1 MHAREM
7 IGTHPAVQGQ
17 INDALIRCIEECYSC
32 AQTCTS
38 CADACLSE
46 RMVQELTQCIRLD
59 LDCADI
65 CNITGRIMTRRTG
78 SDDEV
83 MRRMLSVCAAA
94 CRLCAEECQKHA
106 AMHEHCRI
114 CAESCRRCMEACQEL
129 ARGMAHYTRDRRSG
143 FSLAPKQLNW
153 KLCVRVPRRC
163 VFVPLRVNQ
172 PERGPSALPEAR
184 GCHTRDGRPLHFSG
198 PSSAKVA
205 MMACPPIFK
214 PRLRRA
220 I

>member
-1 MHAREM
+1 VHHFTLDQSGLIHRARIHYCRRPEHFRSLRLEMAAALFAAGRQARSTTMHAREM

-65 CNITGRIMTRRTG
+65 CNITGRILTRRTG

-106 AMHEHCRI
+106 SMHEHCRI

-129 ARGMAHYTRDRRSG
+129 SRGMAH
-143 FSLAPKQLNW
+143 
-153 KLCVRVPRRC
+153 
-163 VFVPLRVNQ
+163 
-172 PERGPSALPEAR
+172 
-184 GCHTRDGRPLHFSG
+184 
-198 PSSAKVA
+198 
-205 MMACPPIFK
+205 
-214 PRLRRA
+214 
-220 I
+220 

>member
-17 INDALIRCIEECYSC
+17 VNDALIRCIEECYSC

-46 RMVQELTQCIRLD
+46 LMVQELTQCIRLD

-65 CNITGRIMTRRTG
+65 CNITGRILTRRTG

-94 CRLCAEECQKHA
+94 CRLCADECQKHA
-106 AMHEHCRI
+106 SMHEHCRI
-114 CAESCRRCMEACQEL
+114 CAAWRTNAP
-129 ARGMAHYTRDRRSG
+129 GPRSL
-143 FSLAPKQLNW
+143 LAPEYAELED
-153 KLCVRVPRRC
+153 LPGVPGGRVL
-163 VFVPLRVNQ
+163 VPLRVHQ
-172 PERGPSALPEAR
+172 LEGGAERPPQAR
-184 GCHTRDGRPLHFSG
+184 
-198 PSSAKVA
+198 AV
-205 MMACPPIFK
+205 I
-214 PRLRRA
+214 
-220 I
+220 

>member
-17 INDALIRCIEECYSC
+17 VNDALIRCIEECYSC

-78 SDDEV
+78 FDDEV

-94 CRLCAEECQKHA
+94 CRLCAEECQTHA
-106 AMHEHCRI
+106 VHA
-114 CAESCRRCMEACQEL
+114 
-129 ARGMAHYTRDRRSG
+129 
-143 FSLAPKQLNW
+143 
-153 KLCVRVPRRC
+153 
-163 VFVPLRVNQ
+163 
-172 PERGPSALPEAR
+172 
-184 GCHTRDGRPLHFSG
+184 
-198 PSSAKVA
+198 
-205 MMACPPIFK
+205 
-214 PRLRRA
+214 
-220 I
+220 

>member
-65 CNITGRIMTRRTG
+65 CNITGRILTRRTG
-78 SDDEV
+78 YDDEV

-94 CRLCAEECQKHA
+94 CRLRSARRTLPCMNIAASVRKAAAAAWRPARRCHA
-106 AMHEHCRI
+106 AWRNRI
-114 CAESCRRCMEACQEL
+114 PDQPSRL
-129 ARGMAHYTRDRRSG
+129 NT
-143 FSLAPKQLNW
+143 LNW
-153 KLCVRVPRRC
+153 KICRESHGVACSCRC
-163 VFVPLRVNQ
+163 VCTSLNAA
-172 PERGPSALPEAR
+172 PSVR
-184 GCHTRDGRPLHFSG
+184 
-198 PSSAKVA
+198 
-205 MMACPPIFK
+205 
-214 PRLRRA
+214 PRLA
-220 I
+220 LS